1 MTNYIHTTEV
11 RQVFDFIKLK
21 YRLSLDDLQAKDKHL
36 CIAEARQLTCYLLHN
51 YARLTYVQI
60 SKILSRGRSPVHYNV
75 STMIS
80 RLTYDK
86 RLKGFMND
94 FSKFIDVK

>member
-1 MTNYIHTTEV
+1 MTHFIHTTEF

-36 CIAEARQLTCYLLHN
+36 RIAEARQLTCYLLRN
-51 YARLTYVQI
+51 YARLTYEQI
-60 SKILSRGRSPVHYNV
+60 AKTLSRNHSSVHYNV
-75 STMIS
+75 STMID

-86 RLKGFMND
+86 RLKQFIND
-94 FSKFIDVK
+94 FSKFIEL

>member
-1 MTNYIHTTEV
+1 MTNYIHTTEF

-21 YRLSLDDLQAKDKHL
+21 YRLSLDDLQEKNKHL
-36 CIAEARQLTCYLLHN
+36 RIAEARQLTCYLLHE

-60 SKILSRGRSPVHYNV
+60 SKTLSRGSSSVHYNV
-75 STMIS
+75 STMID
-80 RLTYDK
+80 RMTYDK
-86 RLKGFMND
+86 RLKQFIND